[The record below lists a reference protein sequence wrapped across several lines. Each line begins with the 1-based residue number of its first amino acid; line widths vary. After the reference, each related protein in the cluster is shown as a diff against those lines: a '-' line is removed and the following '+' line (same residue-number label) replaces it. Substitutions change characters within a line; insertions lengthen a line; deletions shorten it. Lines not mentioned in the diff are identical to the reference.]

1 MLSSSNSHHAVCQSS
16 RRCNELFILIAIQG
30 DVNACYLVTTRSLTE
45 SFQIRDVFKT
55 NCFNDDRLYFYS
67 VSFAFIRISEKVC
80 RRKKNN
86 LYEFKTARR
95 YATKT
100 SFGLIHIF
108 ENKER
113 SISGTSKNYD
123 KFMPK
128 VCRVTYQ
135 NIYKLSFSHSTMSFI
150 SLLSRSLEDHRQICT
165 TYINAGIIYAVSHVR
180 ISFHI

>member
-1 MLSSSNSHHAVCQSS
+1 MLFSL
-16 RRCNELFILIAIQG
+16 RRGLSPRAFKFATFSKQTTSTTIDCTFILF
-30 DVNACYLVTTRSLTE
+30 LS
-45 SFQIRDVFKT
+45 
-55 NCFNDDRLYFYS
+55 RL
-67 VSFAFIRISEKVC
+67 RISDKVC
-80 RRKKNN
+80 RWKKNN
-86 LYEFKTARR
+86 LYEFKTTRR
-95 YATKT
+95 YAKT

-113 SISGTSKNYD
+113 SISGTPKNYD

-128 VCRVTYQ
+128 ICRVVHQ